1 MSKELIKKKIKEIST
16 NSFKKLVALWVTVT
30 TLYGV
35 LTSFLY
41 DIVSKVSIFSSEKK
55 INRLMYLILIIG
67 IIIIV
72 IDSIR
77 EVLKKEAV
85 IK

>member
-1 MSKELIKKKIKEIST
+1 MSKELIKKKIKEIIT
-16 NSFKKLVALWVTVT
+16 NSFKNIVVLWVAVT

-55 INRLMYLILIIG
+55 INISMYLILLIG

-72 IDSIR
+72 IDSIYK
-77 EVLKKEAV
+77 VFTISKNK
-85 IK
+85 I